1 MVLRKIEV
9 NEEKPLFRLFILK
22 DDEGWSVDV
31 VEVEDIDVRK
41 VKKNL
46 EQGDSVFITLKREKN
61 LKTGQVER
69 EDVAE
74 PWYFTRV

>member
-1 MVLRKIEV
+1 VLRKIEV

-31 VEVEDIDVRK
+31 VEVEDIDFRK

-61 LKTGQVER
+61 LKTSQVEK
-69 EDVAE
+69 EYVAE
-74 PWYFTRV
+74 PWHFTRV